1 MLIKEERYN
10 MKKIA
15 IVSKC
20 MVIGGIEKALIEMLK
35 AFDRNKYEITLYL
48 MELGGEFY
56 DEIPSWVNI
65 KLIPNIEFSTLE
77 HIKYD
82 LKQKKVIDIEY
93 KIIN

>member
-56 DEIPSWVNI
+56 DEIPSWINL